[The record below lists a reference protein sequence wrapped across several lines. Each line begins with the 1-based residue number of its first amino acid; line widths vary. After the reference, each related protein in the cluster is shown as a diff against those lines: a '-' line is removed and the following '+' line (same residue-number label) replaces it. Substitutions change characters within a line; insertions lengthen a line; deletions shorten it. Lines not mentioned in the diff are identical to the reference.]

1 MDFPSSS
8 SSKDPDIARRFD
20 EASSLIRSDMGSG
33 RARELLEENVVKGD
47 AASMVL
53 LGYVLADGDDP
64 ARALDLFLKA
74 ADMGDSSGMR
84 NAGYCYAVGKGCERD
99 KMIGAMWY
107 TRAAEAGNAAACC
120 NIGVMYDYGN
130 GVEKS
135 PTLAVAW
142 FQRGAEGGNRRS
154 MTNLGEH
161 CMTGEGLE
169 SRDLDAAEYWLLK
182 SGSPRAMYRLAELCL
197 DYPEKRDAA
206 KGQEYLERSAEA
218 KYPQALYRRG
228 MQLEPDFLETAK
240 QMYAEAAAKGSKEAR
255 DRLVKMGVEPPE
267 SAMEKRRKA
276 KKRRSIRAPQG
287 VLRDKV
293 ERDPEQHHRQ
303 ERRPRE
309 LRPEGERPYAFR
321 RVRQRKG
328 FDHVADG
335 IGHGSERKH
344 RAAQERHRE
353 DDEAVERVHPRQV
366 LDDHPSGH
374 AEHRED
380 EGREYHHQDQPYG
393 NLHVAAQ
400 EVAENRQQ

>member
-20 EASSLIRSDMGSG
+20 EAFSLIRSDMGSG

-47 AASMVL
+47 ATSMVL
-53 LGYVLADGDDP
+53 LGDILADGDDS

-99 KMIGAMWY
+99 KIIGAMWY

-142 FQRGAEGGNRRS
+142 FRRGAEGGNRRS

-169 SRDLDAAEYWLLK
+169 SRDLDAAEYWLLR

-206 KGQEYLERSAEA
+206 KGQEYLEMSAEA

-255 DRLVKMGVEPPE
+255 DRLVEMGVEPPE

-276 KKRRSIRAPQG
+276 KKRIDSSA
-287 VLRDKV
+287 
-293 ERDPEQHHRQ
+293 
-303 ERRPRE
+303 
-309 LRPEGERPYAFR
+309 
-321 RVRQRKG
+321 
-328 FDHVADG
+328 
-335 IGHGSERKH
+335 
-344 RAAQERHRE
+344 
-353 DDEAVERVHPRQV
+353 
-366 LDDHPSGH
+366 SGRT
-374 AEHRED
+374 AR
-380 EGREYHHQDQPYG
+380 
-393 NLHVAAQ
+393 
-400 EVAENRQQ
+400 